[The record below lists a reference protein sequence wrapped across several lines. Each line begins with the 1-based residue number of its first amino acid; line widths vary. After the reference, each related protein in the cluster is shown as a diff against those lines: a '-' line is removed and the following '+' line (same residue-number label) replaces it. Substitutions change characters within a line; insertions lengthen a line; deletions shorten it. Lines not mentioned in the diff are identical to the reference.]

1 MKSKPINMKTLQDRI
16 DTIREEF
23 QDARPDVALLIDE
36 LVRKIKELESDV
48 TIFKNL
54 ARRYREGNDE

>member
-48 TIFKNL
+48 FFNNI
-54 ARRYREGNDE
+54 

>member
-1 MKSKPINMKTLQDRI
+1 M
-16 DTIREEF
+16 
-23 QDARPDVALLIDE
+23 ALLIDE

-54 ARRYREGNDE
+54 ARRYKEGSDE